1 MGAGAPDH
9 AIIHDKHDSWAQVA
23 DHAIIHDRHDSWAH
37 ATDHAIRH
45 DSQSDEEVKAKAF
58 ADVSELKREA
68 ETSVAAE
75 DRC

>member
-1 MGAGAPDH
+1 ML
-9 AIIHDKHDSWAQVA
+9 SR
-23 DHAIIHDRHDSWAH
+23 HDRHDSWAH

-58 ADVSELKREA
+58 ADVSVLKREA